1 MVTKNLLIR
10 GGADFSSMQK
20 SLKQANKNI
29 SVFKGVATK
38 AFAAI
43 SAAVAAIG
51 IKKSLDAID
60 YQIMQETKLAVIMR
74 QRMGATEQMIQS
86 VKNLASAQ
94 QSLGIIDAEVQLAG
108 AQQLATFLRTSN
120 ALETLIPAM
129 NNLAAQQKGVN
140 ATGEDLVGIANM
152 IGKVLDGNVG
162 ALKRVGIT
170 FSDADQRMLEF
181 GNEAERAA
189 TLARVIENNVGQ
201 MNSALANT
209 STGRVKQLANSF
221 GDIEEE
227 IGRLILPLRDVIVP
241 LLQRMVSVATR
252 AVQSM
257 QSAFSGLATF
267 IHTLFGTKPPT
278 QMASGAVQSAE
289 AIGDAYEEAGEKAKG
304 SLAGFDEI
312 NSLAQPSGGAG
323 ASAPTVPEMAT
334 GGLFQGLGEKTSE
347 VSQKMQEM
355 AEKVKA
361 SFKSMTDF
369 IVTNKDIILAAL
381 TGLAAGIAT
390 FLVISN
396 WALIVTTIVK
406 GFAAIRTAIMLTAA
420 WFAALSWPVILI
432 SAAVAALV
440 AGFVYFYKTN
450 ETFRG
455 VVDSVL
461 NAIAVAAQ
469 FLWKQVL
476 VPLGK
481 FLIEVFK
488 VAWDG
493 IVTVAQF
500 LWKNVLVPFGKYLEW
515 LWKNVFVP
523 LGKSLAEMLK
533 PTIEALSA
541 VFMFLWKNALVPLG
555 KFIFEVFIGYWK
567 GLFDIISLLFNNVLK
582 PIAGFLVS
590 TLAPKFKEAFEI
602 IKGVLSGMKT
612 AYIGLMNFIT
622 GVFTKDWEKAWNGV
636 KDIFGGVFRSLYA
649 LVKNPLND
657 IIDLVNFLIRGLN
670 KIKIDVPDWVPGL
683 GGESMGINIP
693 QIPKLAQG
701 GIVGANSPMLAMVGD
716 NRTQREAI
724 APVDDLMGM
733 ISSAVLAAMNAQ
745 GSRSGDIVLNID
757 GVSFARVT
765 NPYQAKESTRIG
777 PSMITVS

>member
-20 SLKQANKNI
+20 SLKQANKNLN
-29 SVFKGVATK
+29 VFKGVATK
-38 AFAAI
+38 AFAAV

-86 VKNLASAQ
+86 VKNLTSAQ

-108 AQQLATFLRTSN
+108 AQQLATFLKTSN

-209 STGRVKQLANSF
+209 STGRVKQLSNSF

-267 IHTLFGTKPPT
+267 LHTLFGTKPPT

-312 NSLAQPSGGAG
+312 NSLAQPSAGEG

-334 GGLFQGLGEKTSE
+334 GGLFEGLGEKTSE

-369 IVTNKDIILAAL
+369 IVQNKDIILAAL
-381 TGLAAGIAT
+381 TGLAAGIAA
-390 FLVISN
+390 FLIMSN

-406 GFAAIRTAIMLTAA
+406 GFAAIRTAIILTAA

-432 SAAVAALV
+432 STAVAALV
-440 AGFVYFYKTN
+440 AGFVYFYNTN

-455 VVDSVL
+455 VVDGIL
-461 NAIAVAAQ
+461 RAIADAAV

-481 FLIEVFK
+481 FLGV
-488 VAWDG
+488 
-493 IVTVAQF
+493 
-500 LWKNVLVPFGKYLEW
+500 LWKEI
-515 LWKNVFVP
+515 FVP
-523 LGKSLAEMLK
+523 LGKYLWDILK
-533 PTIEALSA
+533 PTLEALSA

-567 GLFDIISLLFNNVLK
+567 GLFNSLTSLLNNVLK
-582 PIAGFLVS
+582 PIANFLIA
-590 TLAPKFKEAFEI
+590 TFAPKFKEAFEI
-602 IKGVLSGMKT
+602 MKGVLDGQKQ
-612 AYIGLMNFIT
+612 AFIGLMNFIT

-745 GSRSGDIVLNID
+745 GTKGDIVLNID